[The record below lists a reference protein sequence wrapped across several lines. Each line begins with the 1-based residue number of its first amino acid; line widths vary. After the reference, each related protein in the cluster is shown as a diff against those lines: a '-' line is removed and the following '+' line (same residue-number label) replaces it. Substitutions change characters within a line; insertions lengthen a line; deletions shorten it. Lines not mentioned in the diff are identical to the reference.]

1 MNRVLP
7 ATAIVAAAMFS
18 GATGASAAPPAP
30 LASSAAK
37 DFSQIE
43 KVYDRGTRGPGGDS
57 GGGSGGLLRART
69 PADRIPDG
77 ARSYLVPPSAPVG
90 VPFFRLRSA
99 PAGRYT
105 PRRYDGRHFY
115 ADW

>member
-18 GATGASAAPPAP
+18 GASGASAAPPAP

-43 KVYDRGTRGPGGDS
+43 KIYDRGTYRVRRYYRYGYDGPVYY
-57 GGGSGGLLRART
+57 RR
-69 PADRIPDG
+69 PAYRYYYGEPYYYG
-77 ARSYLVPPSAPVG
+77 PPYVSVG
-90 VPFFRLRSA
+90 VPFFSLSIGPDR
-99 PAGRYT
+99 RYYH
-105 PRRYDGRHFY
+105 RRYDGRHFY

>member
-43 KVYDRGTRGPGGDS
+43 KVYDRGTYR
-57 GGGSGGLLRART
+57 
-69 PADRIPDG
+69 
-77 ARSYLVPPSAPVG
+77 V
-90 VPFFRLRSA
+90 
-99 PAGRYT
+99 
-105 PRRYDGRHFY
+105 RRYYRYGYDGPVYYRRPAYRYYYGEPY
-115 ADW
+115 AIRVRRRSVFQSEYRPRPPLLPPPL